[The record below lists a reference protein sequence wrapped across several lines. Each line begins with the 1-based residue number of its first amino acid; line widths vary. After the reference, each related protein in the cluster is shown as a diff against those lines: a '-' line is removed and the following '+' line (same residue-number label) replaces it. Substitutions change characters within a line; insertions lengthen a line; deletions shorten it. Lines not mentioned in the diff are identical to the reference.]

1 MDRTRT
7 SGVLLHVSSLPGPH
21 GIGDFGSEARQFVDS
36 LVRARQGI
44 WQVLP
49 LGPTGYADSPYQ
61 SYSAFAGNS
70 SLVDLR
76 SLAENGWLTAAELDD
91 APAFPAAEADFE
103 AAVPWRLENLRQAFA
118 RFSADGR
125 SRDREELETFRRSN
139 LDWLDDFALFMA
151 LKRHHG
157 GVAWTH
163 WPRKLIAREPAAL
176 DSWRQTLHG
185 EIEFQV
191 FVQWQFFR
199 QWLELKRYANERGVQ
214 IIGDVP
220 IFVAHDSA
228 DVWANQWLFKLDN
241 RGEPTVIAGVP
252 PDYFSASGQLWGN
265 PIYDWDRAARAH
277 YDWWLR
283 RLRQAML
290 LYDLVRLDHFRG
302 FVAHWEVPAGADS
315 AAEGKWVDGPAAD
328 LFKTATEGLGPLPL
342 IAEDLGVITPPVEAL
357 RDEFGFPGMRVL
369 QFAFGDDPKAS
380 DYRPHNFVPNCA
392 VYTGTHD
399 NDTTVGWFQSE
410 AGSGTTRSAEQIAR
424 ECEHTLRYLNTD
436 GREIHWDMIRL
447 AMASVARLAVF
458 PMQDVLGLGT
468 EARMN
473 LPGSTTGNWRWR
485 MPGGSFTPQHESR
498 LRELAEIFERQP
510 FSTAPTEA

>member
-1 MDRTRT
+1 MDARRS
-7 SGVLLHVSSLPGPH
+7 SGILLHVTSLPGPH
-21 GIGDFGSEARQFVDS
+21 GIGDFGAEARQFVDG
-36 LVRARQGI
+36 LARARQGI

-61 SYSAFAGNS
+61 SYSAFAGNAS
-70 SLVDLR
+70 FVDLR
-76 SLAENGWLTAAELDD
+76 ALAAGGWLDEADLAE
-91 APAFPAAEADFE
+91 APAFPANEVDYE
-103 AAVPWRLENLRQAFA
+103 SAVPWKLERLRQAFA
-118 RFSADGR
+118 RFSAEAK
-125 SRDREELETFRRSN
+125 SADREELEAFRGDN
-139 LDWLDDFALFMA
+139 QDWLPDFALFMS
-151 LKRHHG
+151 LKRRHS

-163 WPRKLIAREPAAL
+163 WPRKLISRDPATL
-176 DSWRQTLHG
+176 ESWRGTLEG
-185 EIEFQV
+185 EIEFDT

-199 QWLELKRYANERGVQ
+199 QWRALKRDANERGVR

-228 DVWANQWLFKLDN
+228 DVWANQSLFKLDN
-241 RGEPTVIAGVP
+241 RGEPTVVAGVP
-252 PDYFSASGQLWGN
+252 PDYFSATGQLWGN
-265 PIYDWDRAARAH
+265 PIYDWDRLAASG

-283 RLRQAML
+283 RLQQAMK

-302 FVAHWEVPAGADS
+302 FVAHWEVPAGAES
-315 AAEGKWVDGPAAD
+315 AAEGKWVNGPGAD
-328 LFKTATEGLGPLPL
+328 LFNAATDKLGPLPL

-357 RDEFGFPGMRVL
+357 RDQFGFPGMRVL
-369 QFAFGDDPKAS
+369 QFAFGDDPKAP
-380 DYRPHNFVPNCA
+380 DYRPHNYVPNCA

-399 NDTTVGWFQSE
+399 NDTTVGWFESK
-410 AGSGTTRSAEQIAR
+410 AGAGTTRTAEQIDR
-424 ECEHTLRYLNTD
+424 EREQTLRYLNAE

-485 MPGGSFTPQHESR
+485 MPGGSFTPRHESR
-498 LRELAEIFERQP
+498 LRELAGAFDRQP
-510 FSTAPTEA
+510 FTTPKEK